1 MAFYK
6 NVLTTASRL
15 SKKRIAF
22 SVVLAVNEKQENE
35 QSVLNHNYIFAYKST
50 CSLKNG
56 PAGSAAV
63 AFLDWFSMLVL
74 RVINITF
81 LLVIYLLYETR
92 GYWELRT

>member
-15 SKKRIAF
+15 SKVRIAF

>member
-6 NVLTTASRL
+6 NVPTTASRL
-15 SKKRIAF
+15 SKVRLAL

-35 QSVLNHNYIFAYKST
+35 QSVLTHNYIFGYKST

-56 PAGSAAV
+56 PAGSTAV
-63 AFLDWFSMLVL
+63 AFHDWFSMLVL

-81 LLVIYLLYETR
+81 LLVVALLYETR
-92 GYWELRT
+92 GY